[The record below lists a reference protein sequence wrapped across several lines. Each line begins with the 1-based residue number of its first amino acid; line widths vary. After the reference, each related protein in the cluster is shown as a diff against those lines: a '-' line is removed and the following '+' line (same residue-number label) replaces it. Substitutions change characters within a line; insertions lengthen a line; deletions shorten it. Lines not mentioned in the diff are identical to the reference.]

1 MEEKYI
7 KGIIIATIAVL
18 VGLAFWST
26 VGSSI
31 GTLAVIQTSTNASF
45 TFPANGS
52 TSDLTTCGQLNTTTI
67 TVYNYTNNTGAVG
80 GAGALVGST
89 NYTVTQAAGTD
100 GYLSA
105 RVTCTALAT
114 NWVCGYA
121 TNVTCNYQPR
131 GYITEGGGRS
141 VALLIPVFLAIL
153 IAFAAIP
160 DLREWIGFSK

>member
-67 TVYNYTNNTGAVG
+67 TVYNYTNNTGSVG
-80 GAGALVGST
+80 
-89 NYTVTQAAGTD
+89 
-100 GYLSA
+100 
-105 RVTCTALAT
+105 
-114 NWVCGYA
+114 
-121 TNVTCNYQPR
+121 
-131 GYITEGGGRS
+131 
-141 VALLIPVFLAIL
+141 LLIPVFLAIL